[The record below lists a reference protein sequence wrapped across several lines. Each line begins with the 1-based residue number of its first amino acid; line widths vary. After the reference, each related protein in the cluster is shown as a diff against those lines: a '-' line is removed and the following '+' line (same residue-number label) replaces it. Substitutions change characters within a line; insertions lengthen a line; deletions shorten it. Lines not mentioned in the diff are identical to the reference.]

1 MLYFYNMAAIK
12 MKTVTNRYNKE
23 WLRPSEVKK
32 LLALPDIPEKYEIW
46 ILLMYDPAL
55 RVSEAINIRYRD
67 LDLDG
72 KCVEIYGGKG
82 HDDTEMQRAP
92 CKVETLKKII
102 RYCQNNGLRKN
113 DYVMFSNK
121 SKQVHR
127 SQVYRVVNQLCE
139 KAGIDKTIGTHSFR
153 RSRAQHL
160 LDAGYPILSV
170 SKYLRHK
177 RIETILAYLNLSVN
191 DLLRELEKIEDPLD
205 AIII

>member
-1 MLYFYNMAAIK
+1 MNVVK
-12 MKTVTNRYNKE
+12 DRYHKE

-55 RVSEAINIRYRD
+55 RVSESINVRVRD
-67 LDLDG
+67 LDLEG
-72 KCVEIYGGKG
+72 QCVEIYGAKG
-82 HDDTEMQRAP
+82 HDMTEMQRAP

-102 RYCQNNGLRKN
+102 RYCQHNGLKQN

-127 SQVYRVVNQLCE
+127 SQVYRVVNQLAKE
-139 KAGIDKTIGTHSFR
+139 AGIDKTIGTHSFR

-177 RIETILAYLNLSVN
+177 RIETTLAYLNLSVN

-205 AIII
+205 MILV